1 MILKS
6 WNLVK
11 HLLKLLLVRIYRLS
25 VVYYIMHIGKVYIN
39 FVEFLCD
46 YELYKIKNKFDFI
59 F

>member
-6 WNLVK
+6 WSLVK

-39 FVEFLCD
+39 FVDFLCEYD
-46 YELYKIKNKFDFI
+46 LSKIKNKFDYLF
-59 F
+59 